1 MRPVVK
7 ATGWREAAG
16 LVAIVLAVTWAYG
29 IFSTTRLVDLF
40 TVNKDTTEYYH
51 SLVDG
56 FLHGRTSLMLRPPPA
71 LAALA
76 NPYDPAQRA
85 GLGGVLPDATY
96 HKGKYYL
103 YFGAAPIVTLLLP
116 FRLLAGG
123 QFPQGLATVTFCIAG
138 YLASLG
144 LLLAVRRRHFPA
156 CRTGMIWLAALLLG
170 GGNLCLMM
178 LTRNSVWE
186 LPIAASYGFS
196 CTGYWLLFAATGRRR
211 GRLTLL
217 ALAGVCFALAVG
229 SRPTFLVCVA
239 VLAGFGG
246 WLAHERKWGWSRWR
260 EALALLGPV
269 AVGVAALLIYNEVR
283 FGRPLEFGL
292 TDQLAGIDQ
301 QHAQMSG
308 REFVPFNF
316 YHYFLAPARWQRY
329 FPFVEAV
336 GDYPGVRPP
345 AHLDIEDPFGVLPNM
360 PFWLLA
366 AAAPFLWS
374 RYFRGDR
381 AVRDWMVVW
390 TLGFAA
396 SAIPLLTFGA
406 ADNRSMVDFLPP
418 LLLLSG
424 LGLLLVGSVQEVRT
438 GCWLRAGAGVVVA
451 ATLLFNLLAAFQ
463 HNGMFKAHRHDAFVT
478 ISRWLNQPVMWW
490 EARFAE
496 AYGPVE
502 VTVKFPRDRP
512 GRIEPV
518 VVTGE
523 ALRSDYLYV
532 YYDPEGRYVKLGYT
546 RTNHEELLSQPIP
559 VDYAESHRI
568 GLYSGALYPPAGHP
582 FYADW
587 SDQQVQEAKRTFQI
601 TLDGVPYLRGEQD
614 FFDTTPGFVRVG
626 KNDLS
631 KYTDPKFTGEIL
643 GVSREHRMPAPFTGN
658 AFVRLAVVLPAGTP
672 GAKEPLVA
680 TGAAGA
686 GDLLMV
692 QYVDDTHVRL
702 GFEHAG
708 TEPFWSDPLPTV
720 PGEVSLIEAS
730 LGSFYPTPQ
739 TPEARE
745 LSRTLLVKFRG
756 QLVWAQSRGFYPSG
770 AQPPVFGKNSLN
782 SPAAT
787 ASFTGK
793 IVAAQAMPSPAGHG
807 PSGPFVFR
815 PYLVAAGPEP
825 AYGPVRLTL
834 NLPKGLSAT
843 FEPLLV
849 SGPSRERADYLWIR
863 YHDAEH
869 VIIGYEHTGGGGP
882 NGGVTTVDFNRP
894 HVLEI
899 DLPMLYPSADS
910 PYFSDFSLVAAAVA
924 KNQARIRFD
933 GATLIDAPVKAY
945 DATPEQVAIGEN
957 RLTDTFGR
965 KFTGEIL
972 RWERGTHAPPDGFAQ
987 GTGPLELT
995 LAWPE
1000 ELPSEGRQL
1009 ILTTG
1014 PEGGEDAL
1022 EINYEPGDRVHFSL
1036 RERGG
1041 RVVAGESLPI
1051 AAGRQQRLQI
1061 EWGGLLPDR
1070 LRPAA
1075 VSAEEWKRRQRICAV
1090 SIDGKPVLATEADF
1104 LIESPQ
1110 EVGLARTFSGALV
1123 GARRLAADR
1132 K

>member
-1 MRPVVK
+1 MRPALK
-7 ATGWREAAG
+7 STGWREAVG
-16 LVAIVLAVTWAYG
+16 LVAITLVVVWAYA
-29 IFSTTRLVDLF
+29 IFSTTKLVYLF

-56 FLHGRTSLMLRPPPA
+56 FIHGRTSMMMRPPA
-71 LAALA
+71 TLAALA
-76 NPYDPAQRA
+76 NPYDPQQRA
-85 GLGGVLPDATY
+85 GLEGVLHDATY
-96 HKGKYYL
+96 YKGRYYL
-103 YFGAAPIVTLLLP
+103 YFGAAPVVTLLLP

-144 LLLAVRRRHFPA
+144 LLLAVRRRHFPR
-156 CRTGMIWLAALLLG
+156 CRTGMVWLAALLLG

-186 LPIAASYGFS
+186 LPIAAAYAFS
-196 CTGYWLLFAATGRRR
+196 CAGYWLLFAAIGRRR
-211 GRLTLL
+211 GRLALL
-217 ALAGVCFALAVG
+217 ALAGVCFALAIG
-229 SRPTFLVCVA
+229 SRPTFVVCVTA
-239 VLAGFGG
+239 LTGFGA
-246 WLAHERKWGWSRWR
+246 WLAWERKWGWSRWR
-260 EALALLGPV
+260 EALALLVPV
-269 AVGVAALLIYNEVR
+269 AAGVIALMVYNEVR
-283 FGRPLEFGL
+283 FGQPLEFGMRY
-292 TDQLAGIDQ
+292 QLGGGDQ
-301 QHAQMSG
+301 QHARMSG
-308 REFVPFNF
+308 RAFVPFNF
-316 YHYFLAPARWQRY
+316 YHYFLAPAQWQRY
-329 FPFVEAV
+329 FPFVEVV
-336 GDYPGVRPP
+336 GDYPGVRP
-345 AHLDIEDPFGVLPNM
+345 AGQLGVEDPFGILPNM

-366 AAAPFLWS
+366 AVAPFLWARFS
-374 RYFRGDR
+374 RRDP
-381 AVRDWMVVW
+381 AVRDWMKLWAV
-390 TLGFAA
+390 GFAA
-396 SAIPLLTFGA
+396 AVAPILIFGGTT
-406 ADNRSMVDFLPP
+406 NRYMVEFLPA
-418 LLLLSG
+418 LLLLAG
-424 LGLLLVGSVQEVRT
+424 LGLLLVGSVKEVRP
-438 GCWLRAGAGVVVA
+438 GRWFRAAAGVAVA
-451 ATLLFNLLAAFQ
+451 ATLLFNVLAAFQ
-463 HNGMFKAHRHDAFVT
+463 HNGMFKAHRHDAFVG
-478 ISRWLNQPVMWW
+478 ISRWVNQPVMWW

-502 VTVKFPRDRP
+502 VTMKFPRDRP

-518 VVTGE
+518 VVTGV
-523 ALRSDYLYV
+523 AYRSDYLYV
-532 YYDPEGRYVKLGYT
+532 YYEPDGRSVKLGYT

-559 VDYAESHRI
+559 VDYSEPHRI

-582 FYADW
+582 FYAEWTDA
-587 SDQQVQEAKRTFQI
+587 QVQEAKHTFQI

-626 KNDLS
+626 KNDIS

-643 GVSREHRMPAPFTGN
+643 GVSREHRVPAAFTGN
-658 AFVRLAVVLPAGTP
+658 AFVRLAVVLPAGAP
-672 GAKEPLVA
+672 GSKEPLIA
-680 TGAAGA
+680 TGAPGA

-708 TEPFWSDPLPTV
+708 TEPAWSDPLVTV

-745 LSRTLLVKFRG
+745 LAKTLLVKFRG
-756 QLVWAQSRGFYPSG
+756 QLVWAQSRGFHPAG
-770 AQPPVFGKNSLN
+770 GQPPVFGKNALN
-782 SPAAT
+782 SPAAG

-793 IVAAQAMPSPAGHG
+793 IVAAQPMPSPAGHSSG
-807 PSGPFVFR
+807 GPFVFR

-882 NGGVTTVDFNRP
+882 NGGVTAVDFNRP

-899 DLPMLYPSADS
+899 DLPMLYPAADS
-910 PYFSDFSLVAAAVA
+910 PYFADFSLVAAAVA
-924 KNQARIRFD
+924 KSQARIRWD

-965 KFTGEIL
+965 KFTGQIV

-995 LAWPE
+995 VSWPE
-1000 ELPSEGRQL
+1000 KLPAAGREL

-1022 EINYEPGDRVHFSL
+1022 EINYEPDGRAHFSL
-1036 RERGG
+1036 REHGG

-1051 AAGRQQRLQI
+1051 EAGRQQRLQV
-1061 EWGGLLPDR
+1061 EWGGFFPDG
-1070 LRPAA
+1070 LRPAGT
-1075 VSAEEWKRRQRICAV
+1075 SAEEWKRRQRACAV
-1090 SIDGKPVLATEADF
+1090 SLEGKPVLAAEGDF
-1104 LIESPQ
+1104 LLESPQ
-1110 EVGLARTFSGALV
+1110 EIGLARTFTGALV
-1123 GARRLAADR
+1123 GVRRLAADR